1 MTFLQLALDGIA
13 LGSAYALVAA
23 GFVLTLN
30 ASRAVNFAHGD
41 LVMVGGFA
49 AVVLFQFLS
58 IGGSGGGLPILLL
71 VLLGMLLLG
80 LLLAVVA
87 FLPLRG
93 RPVVAVF
100 VSTIAVGII
109 LQNAATAW
117 FGAQPRVGPS
127 LIGGGLV
134 EIAGLRLGRQG
145 LAVIAVAAIV
155 YLGLYLLLAKTQLGR
170 QLRAAAQ
177 DPAMAEALGIP
188 VTRMILTAFALSAAL
203 AGAAGVL
210 LSNSYFVSPT
220 EGNNLMLKAYIAA
233 TIGGW
238 GRLHGAALGALGIGL
253 FETVAATLISPIA
266 AEALLYAALLAVLA
280 FKPSGLF
287 GEQAGSRA

>member
-1 MTFLQLALDGIA
+1 VNLLQLALDGIA

-49 AVVLFQFLS
+49 GVVLMSVLS
-58 IGGSGGGLPILLL
+58 PSLALPGLVILLL
-71 VLLGMLLLG
+71 VLLLLGMVG
-80 LLLAVVA
+80 LLLAGVA

-127 LIGGGLV
+127 LVGGGLV

-145 LAVIAVAAIV
+145 LAVIAVAAIA
-155 YLGLYLLLAKTQLGR
+155 YAGLYILLAKTQLGR
-170 QLRAAAQ
+170 RLRAAAQ

-220 EGNNLMLKAYIAA
+220 EGANLMLKAYIAA

-238 GRLHGAALGALGIGL
+238 GRLHGAALGALFIGL
-253 FETVAATLISPIA
+253 FETVAATLAGPVA
-266 AEALLYAALLAVLA
+266 AEAMLYVALLAVLA

>member
-1 MTFLQLALDGIA
+1 VSFLQLALDGIA

-49 AVVLFQFLS
+49 AVLLFQLLS
-58 IGGSGGGLPILLL
+58 PVGWGVGLPILLL
-71 VLLGMLLLG
+71 VLLAMLLLG
-80 LLLAVVA
+80 LLLAAVA

-109 LQNAATAW
+109 LQNAATSL

-155 YLGLYLLLAKTQLGR
+155 YLGLFLLLAKTQLGR
-170 QLRAAAQ
+170 KLRAAAQ

-220 EGNNLMLKAYIAA
+220 EGANLMLKAYIAA

-238 GRLHGAALGALGIGL
+238 GRLHGAALGALAIGL
-253 FETVAATLISPIA
+253 FETVAATLAGPVA
-266 AEALLYAALLAVLA
+266 AEAMLYVALLAVLA